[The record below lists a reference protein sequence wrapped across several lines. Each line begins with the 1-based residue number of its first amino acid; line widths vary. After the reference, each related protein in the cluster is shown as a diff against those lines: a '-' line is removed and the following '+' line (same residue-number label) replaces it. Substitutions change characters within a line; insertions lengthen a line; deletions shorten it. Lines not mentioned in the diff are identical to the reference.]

1 MDTIQIKDKK
11 FTVSIKEQ
19 DILKEVTRVANEI
32 NRDLAGKN
40 PLFLRGCPLPE
51 LSRK

>member
-19 DILKEVTRVANEI
+19 DILKEVTREVNDI
-32 NRDLAGKN
+32 NRDLDV
-40 PLFLRGCPLPE
+40 
-51 LSRK
+51 

>member
-1 MDTIQIKDKK
+1 MDTIQIKDKM

-32 NRDLAGKN
+32 NRDLAGN
-40 PLFLRGCPLPE
+40 VYFRPDEAHHHSL
-51 LSRK
+51 

>member
-1 MDTIQIKDKK
+1 MDTIQIKDKL

-19 DILKEVTRVANEI
+19 DIQKEVIRVANEI

-40 PLFLRGCPLPE
+40 PLC
-51 LSRK
+51 SSVC